1 MIRFLFIM
9 QKKKGSTLMK
19 KTVITVLGKDKVG
32 IIAGVCTYLAEHNVN
47 ILDLAQTIVD
57 GMFNM
62 TMIVDIATSEDSFLD
77 LSEGLAKMGEE
88 KLGVQI
94 KMQQEDIF
102 EAMHR
107 I

>member
-1 MIRFLFIM
+1 
-9 QKKKGSTLMK
+9 MK

-62 TMIVDIATSEDSFLD
+62 TMIVDIATSEDSFLN

>member
-1 MIRFLFIM
+1 
-9 QKKKGSTLMK
+9 MK

-32 IIAGVCTYLAEHNVN
+32 IIAGVCSYLAEHNVN

-62 TMIVDIATSEDSFLD
+62 MMIVDISTSGDSFLE

>member
-1 MIRFLFIM
+1 
-9 QKKKGSTLMK
+9 MK
-19 KTVITVLGKDKVG
+19 KTVVTVLGKDKVG
-32 IIAGVCTYLAEHNVN
+32 IIAGVCTYMAEHNVN

-62 TMIVDIATSEDSFLD
+62 TMIVDISTSEESFLS

>member
-1 MIRFLFIM
+1 
-9 QKKKGSTLMK
+9 MK
-19 KTVITVLGKDKVG
+19 KTVITVLGKDRVG
-32 IIAGVCTYLAEHNVN
+32 IIAGVCTYLSEHNVN

-62 TMIVDIATSEDSFLD
+62 TMVVDIATSPESFSD
-77 LSEGLAKMGEE
+77 LSEGLARMGEE

-94 KMQQEDIF
+94 KMQKEEIF

>member
-1 MIRFLFIM
+1 
-9 QKKKGSTLMK
+9 MK

>member
-1 MIRFLFIM
+1 
-9 QKKKGSTLMK
+9 MK
-19 KTVITVLGKDKVG
+19 KTVITVLGRDKVG

-62 TMIVDIATSEDSFLD
+62 TMIVDISTSEESFLD
-77 LSEGLAKMGEE
+77 LSEGLAAFGEE

-94 KMQQEDIF
+94 KMQKEEIF

>member
-1 MIRFLFIM
+1 
-9 QKKKGSTLMK
+9 MK
-19 KTVITVLGKDKVG
+19 KTVITVLGKDQVG

-62 TMIVDIATSEDSFLD
+62 TMIVDIATSPNSFLD

-94 KMQQEDIF
+94 KMQQEEIF

>member
-1 MIRFLFIM
+1 
-9 QKKKGSTLMK
+9 MK

-32 IIAGVCTYLAEHNVN
+32 IIAGVCTWLAEHNVN

>member
-1 MIRFLFIM
+1 
-9 QKKKGSTLMK
+9 MK

-62 TMIVDIATSEDSFLD
+62 TIIVDIATSEDSFLD

>member
-1 MIRFLFIM
+1 
-9 QKKKGSTLMK
+9 MK
-19 KTVITVLGKDKVG
+19 KTVITVLGKDNVG

-62 TMIVDIATSEDSFLD
+62 MMIVDISVSPDSFLD

>member
-1 MIRFLFIM
+1 
-9 QKKKGSTLMK
+9 MK
-19 KTVITVLGKDKVG
+19 KTVITVLGKDRVG
-32 IIAGVCTYLAEHNVN
+32 IIAGVCNYLAEHNVN
-47 ILDLAQTIVD
+47 ILDLSQTIVD

-62 TMIVDIATSEDSFLD
+62 MMIVDIATSSNSFLE

-94 KMQQEDIF
+94 KMQQEEIF

>member
-1 MIRFLFIM
+1 
-9 QKKKGSTLMK
+9 MK

-62 TMIVDIATSEDSFLD
+62 TMIVDIATSEESFLD

>member
-1 MIRFLFIM
+1 
-9 QKKKGSTLMK
+9 MK
-19 KTVITVLGKDKVG
+19 KTVITVLGKDTVG

>member
-1 MIRFLFIM
+1 
-9 QKKKGSTLMK
+9 MK

-62 TMIVDIATSEDSFLD
+62 TMIVDIATSEDSYLE

-94 KMQQEDIF
+94 KMQKEEIF

>member
-1 MIRFLFIM
+1 
-9 QKKKGSTLMK
+9 MK
-19 KTVITVLGKDKVG
+19 KTVITVLGKDNVG

-62 TMIVDIATSEDSFLD
+62 TMIVDIATSNDSFLD

>member
-1 MIRFLFIM
+1 
-9 QKKKGSTLMK
+9 MK

-32 IIAGVCTYLAEHNVN
+32 IIAGVCSYLAEHNVN

-62 TMIVDIATSEDSFLD
+62 TMIVDIATSPESFPD

>member
-1 MIRFLFIM
+1 
-9 QKKKGSTLMK
+9 MK
-19 KTVITVLGKDKVG
+19 KTVVTVLGKDKVG
-32 IIAGVCTYLAEHNVN
+32 IIAGVCTYFSEHNVN

-62 TMIVDIATSEDSFLD
+62 TMIVDIATSPDSFLE
-77 LSEGLAKMGEE
+77 LSEGLEKLGEE

>member
-1 MIRFLFIM
+1 
-9 QKKKGSTLMK
+9 MK

-62 TMIVDIATSEDSFLD
+62 TMIVDIATSDESFLD
-77 LSEGLAKMGEE
+77 LSEGLAKFGEE
-88 KLGVQI
+88 ILGVQI

>member
-1 MIRFLFIM
+1 
-9 QKKKGSTLMK
+9 MK

-32 IIAGVCTYLAEHNVN
+32 IIAGVCTYLAEHNVT

-62 TMIVDIATSEDSFLD
+62 TMIVDIATSEESFLD

>member
-1 MIRFLFIM
+1 
-9 QKKKGSTLMK
+9 MK
-19 KTVITVLGKDKVG
+19 KTVITVLGKDNVG
-32 IIAGVCTYLAEHNVN
+32 IIAGVCTYLAENNVN

-62 TMIVDIATSEDSFLD
+62 MMIVDISNSEKSFLE
-77 LSEGLAKMGEE
+77 LSEGMAKMGEE

>member
-1 MIRFLFIM
+1 
-9 QKKKGSTLMK
+9 MK
-19 KTVITVLGKDKVG
+19 ITVITVLGKDKVG

>member
-1 MIRFLFIM
+1 
-9 QKKKGSTLMK
+9 MK

-62 TMIVDIATSEDSFLD
+62 TMIVDIATSDESFLD
-77 LSEGLAKMGEE
+77 LSERLAKFGEE